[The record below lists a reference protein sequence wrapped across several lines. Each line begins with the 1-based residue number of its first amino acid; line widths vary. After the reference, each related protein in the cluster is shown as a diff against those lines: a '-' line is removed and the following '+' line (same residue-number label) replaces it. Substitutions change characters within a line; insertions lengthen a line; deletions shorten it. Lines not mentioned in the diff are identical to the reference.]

1 MSDFQDDFSTDRQE
15 TILAKRT
22 NYQGEKRSKEL
33 NRLKKQQEKKER
45 KKNPEIDLT
54 DDTLQTENETTPDTT
69 P

>member
-1 MSDFQDDFSTDRQE
+1 
-15 TILAKRT
+15 LAKRT

-54 DDTLQTENETTPDTT
+54 NDALPTENETTSDTT